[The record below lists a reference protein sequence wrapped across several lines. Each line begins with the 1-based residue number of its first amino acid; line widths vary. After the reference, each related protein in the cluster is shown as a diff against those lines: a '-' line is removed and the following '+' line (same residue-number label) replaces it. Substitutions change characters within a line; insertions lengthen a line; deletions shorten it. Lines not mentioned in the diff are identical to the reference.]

1 MIADDMDFDPPPPP
15 RRPFF
20 RRKRVLIPLALL
32 VTIVVGFLLLLTP
45 DTDRDA
51 MIAKYSGP
59 AGAFVAGP
67 AGQRIH
73 YRDQGKRGD
82 RAIILIHG
90 ANASLHTW
98 EPLVKRL
105 GETYRVVTLDLPGHG
120 HSAHR
125 PPRTWYHYIDYLD
138 DALLALDA
146 LGWDRCVLLGH
157 SLGGAV
163 ASVLAAAR
171 PERVEGL
178 LLIEALGPL
187 AFKPGSA
194 VAALRAGLDERASA
208 DDKQLRLFP
217 DLASAV
223 AARARANGL
232 SEGVARLLVE
242 RSLRA
247 VEGGFEWRSDPRL
260 KIASPMRIHE
270 DMIREWLGAIDAP
283 TLLIAADPSPPYFDT
298 GTRHAR
304 MACVRQLREVV
315 LPGNHHLH
323 MEDPAP
329 VANAIRAF
337 LQATTP

>member
-1 MIADDMDFDPPPPP
+1 MNRSEPEPITGEELRFDPGG
-15 RRPFF
+15 RDLAALRFGT
-20 RRKRVLIPLALL
+20 RGGTRVLALHGWLDNAMSFAPLATQLPELDL
-32 VTIVVGFLLLLTP
+32 V
-45 DTDRDA
+45 A
-51 MIAKYSGP
+51 
-59 AGAFVAGP
+59 
-67 AGQRIH
+67 
-73 YRDQGKRGD
+73 
-82 RAIILIHG
+82 
-90 ANASLHTW
+90 
-98 EPLVKRL
+98 
-105 GETYRVVTLDLPGHG
+105 LDLPGHG

-146 LGWDRCVLLGH
+146 LDWERCVLLGH

-171 PERVEGL
+171 PERVQKL

-187 AFKPGSA
+187 GFKPGSA
-194 VAALRAGLDERASA
+194 VAALRTGLDERAAA

-232 SEGVARLLVE
+232 SDRVARLLVE

-247 VEGGFEWRSDPRL
+247 VAGGFEWRSDPRL
-260 KIASPMRIHE
+260 KIVSPMRIHE
-270 DMIREWLGAIDAP
+270 DMIREWLGAIEAP
-283 TLLIAADPSPPYFDT
+283 TLLIAADPAPAYFDVD
-298 GTRHAR
+298 TRRAR
-304 MACVRQLREVV
+304 MACVRALREVV

-329 VANAIRAF
+329 LAAAIGAF
-337 LQATTP
+337 LDSK